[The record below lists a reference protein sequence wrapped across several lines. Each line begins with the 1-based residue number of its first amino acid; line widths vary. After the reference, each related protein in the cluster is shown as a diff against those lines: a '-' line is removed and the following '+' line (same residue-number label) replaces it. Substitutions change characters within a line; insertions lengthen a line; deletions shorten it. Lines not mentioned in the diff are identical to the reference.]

1 MPTLEP
7 ILEKFDRAQRG
18 FLCACG
24 GVSADYWNTCP
35 REGAWSAA
43 ELVAHLMT
51 VERSVIST
59 AARIVRKPPRRIPL
73 FKRLHLP
80 LAIVEKR
87 VIRRKTPIP
96 IEKDLLGSKEKML
109 AELRSVRQR
118 TLAFIVETKDRD
130 LKDYRW
136 RHPFLGSLSA
146 YAWFSF
152 VASHQIRHENQ
163 MWEIATALPKVIGS
177 LQK

>member
-24 GVSADYWNTCP
+24 AVFADYWNTCP

-73 FKRLHLP
+73 KRLHLP
-80 LAIVEKR
+80 L
-87 VIRRKTPIP
+87 
-96 IEKDLLGSKEKML
+96 EKDLLGSKEKML

-118 TLAFIVETKDRD
+118 TLAFIVETKNRD
-130 LKDYRW
+130 LQDYRW

>member
-24 GVSADYWNTCP
+24 AVSADYWNTCP

-87 VIRRKTPIP
+87 VIRRKTPIS

-118 TLAFIVETKDRD
+118 TLAFIVETKDR
-130 LKDYRW
+130 RW

-163 MWEIATALPKVIGS
+163 MWEIAIALPKVIGS